1 MILVKSL
8 ILILLMLI
16 LAQLY
21 KYFNKDDKIKEG
33 FSEIEQEPMAMP
45 GQGQPTA
52 MPQGQTSV
60 AGQTVAVVASTTTTM
75 KDRAALQGIPAQ
87 PPTAALQV
95 STAKQSA
102 DFIKPPEPFLMPL
115 KKDNKVENAT
125 EALKKDV
132 QNNPLTEEVRLKFS
146 ELEKLGKEAMA
157 VFK

>member
-8 ILILLMLI
+8 IVILLMLI

-52 MPQGQTSV
+52 MPQ
-60 AGQTVAVVASTTTTM
+60 GQTVAVVASTTTTM

>member
-45 GQGQPTA
+45 TTGQPTA
-52 MPQGQTSV
+52 MPV
-60 AGQTVAVVASTTTTM
+60 AGQTLAQGQTAVASTTTTM

-115 KKDNKVENAT
+115 KEDNKVEKAT

-146 ELEKLGKEAMA
+146 ELEKLGNEAMA

>member
-1 MILVKSL
+1 
-8 ILILLMLI
+8 MLI

-45 GQGQPTA
+45 TA
-52 MPQGQTSV
+52 MAQGQTT
-60 AGQTVAVVASTTTTM
+60 TVTVVPSTTTTM

-115 KKDNKVENAT
+115 KKDNKVEKAT
-125 EALKKDV
+125 EELKKDV

>member
-8 ILILLMLI
+8 IVILLMLI

-52 MPQGQTSV
+52 MPQ
-60 AGQTVAVVASTTTTM
+60 GQTVAVVASTTTTM

-115 KKDNKVENAT
+115 KKDNKVEKAT

>member
-45 GQGQPTA
+45 TA
-52 MPQGQTSV
+52 MAQGQTL
-60 AGQTVAVVASTTTTM
+60 AQGQTVAVASTTTTM

-115 KKDNKVENAT
+115 KKDNKVEKAT

>member
-45 GQGQPTA
+45 TA
-52 MPQGQTSV
+52 MAQGQTL
-60 AGQTVAVVASTTTTM
+60 AQGQTVAVASTTTTM

-115 KKDNKVENAT
+115 KEDNKVEKAT

-146 ELEKLGKEAMA
+146 ELEKLGNEAMA

>member
-45 GQGQPTA
+45 TA
-52 MPQGQTSV
+52 MAQGQTSV
-60 AGQTVAVVASTTTTM
+60 AGQTVAVASTTTTM
-75 KDRAALQGIPAQ
+75 KDRAALQGIPAE

-115 KKDNKVENAT
+115 KKDNKVEKAT
-125 EALKKDV
+125 EELKKDV